1 MSQDLNAICLIIP
14 AYDPDA
20 KLLVLIDALRAK
32 GFGRI
37 VVVND
42 GSGPQSQAVFA
53 QLGAPVQLLTHPVNR
68 GKGAALKT
76 AFAHVA
82 QSQAQGAEAAAC
94 RYVITLDADGQ
105 HLPEDVLRMARAAL
119 AQQEQTTV
127 LLGARS
133 MPPEAPL
140 RSRLGNALTRWVFG
154 KLAGQRISDTQ
165 TGLRGFPIGLLAQL
179 QQLPGERYEYEMH
192 MLAHLVK
199 QQVPL
204 RELPIA
210 AVYIEDNAS
219 SHFNPLTDSLRIY
232 WVLLK
237 DLLLGACSLALDVLL
252 FMLLLRL
259 SQQVFFSVV
268 VARVLSALFN
278 FAGNRFFVFRG
289 QHLQPLLAQLLA
301 YAALAIALMLAS
313 ASLVHWLVHSWQ
325 LPPLPAKLGVDAL
338 LYAISFTLRRSWLF
352 RVRRS
357 AP

>member
-14 AYDPDA
+14 AYNPDT
-20 KLLVLIDALRAK
+20 KLLGLIDVLRAM
-32 GFGRI
+32 GFGHI

-53 QLGAPVQLLTHPVNR
+53 QLGAPVQLLVHPANR

-82 QSQAQGAEAAAC
+82 QSHAQSGGGAAC

-105 HLPEDVLRMARAAL
+105 HLPEDVLRMAQVAL
-119 AQQEQTTV
+119 AQEQEATV
-127 LLGARS
+127 LLGART
-133 MPPEAPL
+133 MPPHAPL
-140 RSRLGNALTRWVFG
+140 RSRVGNALTRWVFG

-165 TGLRGFPIGLLAQL
+165 TGLRCFPIGLLAQL
-179 QQLPGERYEYEMH
+179 QQLQGERYEYEMH

-237 DLLLGACSLALDVLL
+237 DLLLGACSFALDVLL

-268 VARVLSALFN
+268 VARILSALFN

-289 QHLQPLLAQLLA
+289 QHVQPLLPQLMA

-313 ASLVHWLVHSWQ
+313 ASLVHWLVHGWQ

-352 RVRRS
+352 RVQRS
-357 AP
+357 EP